1 MSKFYLFVFLML
13 LAIVV
18 GGAAFLAT
26 WDIPPPTNRVEKVLP
41 NDRFPR

>member
-1 MSKFYLFVFLML
+1 MSKIYLIIFLML

-26 WDIPPPTNRVEKVLP
+26 WDIPPPTDRLEKVLP